1 MFNVDEEVITYF
13 WIVSKCI
20 LSNRRQQISNA
31 MGNKE
36 SSIKSVPSS
45 EPQASNNNLENLL
58 RNAIRI
64 AYSIPIADLYVY
76 RDEIIPLVDK
86 IIGKRESMI
95 SIKIDRNKIF
105 EEATGRFV
113 GKVKQLAKIS
123 SPVHEKPVI
132 TFNDTD
138 ILDVDG
144 SGFRREYYSVYFRK
158 CIANL
163 FEGQGRQMLPKKDCT
178 KKDELKA
185 LGIAIVEC
193 VLNGDCGFP
202 YLHRGIYK
210 AIIGCTSDEIDQ
222 HCNLNDIPDGEV
234 RMIVQ
239 QLNDAKS
246 DEEITE
252 IIASDV
258 ASFINYVG
266 WPVGKIVTMTN
277 RHVLLQYILRWF
289 IIDHRQNEIDQL
301 RHGLSYMGFLDA
313 IKSNDWFE
321 PLFVYSEQ
329 YSITARYMKDKLN
342 PVLEKLEA
350 KTEKETNCVKFAK
363 ACIDSLDDTQ
373 ARLLFA
379 FITNLNDPPL
389 EEESLEVI
397 FNTHNP
403 DRLLPESYTCLNR
416 LLLPLGNK
424 DINHFRESFF
434 KAIMEQ

>member
-1 MFNVDEEVITYF
+1 
-13 WIVSKCI
+13 
-20 LSNRRQQISNA
+20 
-31 MGNKE
+31 
-36 SSIKSVPSS
+36 
-45 EPQASNNNLENLL
+45 
-58 RNAIRI
+58 
-64 AYSIPIADLYVY
+64 
-76 RDEIIPLVDK
+76 
-86 IIGKRESMI
+86 MI
-95 SIKIDRNKIF
+95 SIKIDRNKIY

-123 SPVHEKPVI
+123 SPMHEKPVI

-138 ILDVDG
+138 VLDVDG

-210 AIIGCTSDEIDQ
+210 AIIGCDSDEIDQ
-222 HCNLNDIPDGEV
+222 HCNLKDIPNGEV
-234 RMIVQ
+234 QMVVQ
-239 QLNDAKS
+239 QINDANT
-246 DEEITE
+246 DGEITE
-252 IIASDV
+252 ILASDL
-258 ASFINYVG
+258 ASFISYVG
-266 WPVGKIVTMTN
+266 WPVGQTVTMTN

-350 KTEKETNCVKFAK
+350 KTEKEINCVKFAK

-379 FITNLNDPPL
+379 FVTNLNDPPL
-389 EEESLEVI
+389 EEESMEII
-397 FNTHNP
+397 FNTQNP

-424 DINHFRESFF
+424 DINHFKESFF